1 MQPSEMF
8 VGSID
13 QGTTSTR
20 FLIFNRDGEPVASH
34 QVEFGQ
40 IYPHPGWHEHDPLE
54 LVSSVE
60 TCIAGAVQTF
70 ESLGHARASIA
81 CVGITNQRETTVV
94 WDHKTGEPLHNAIVW
109 TDTRSQAI
117 VSELKARPGASH
129 LQSLCGL
136 PLSTYSSATKLL
148 WMLAHVPK
156 VKEAFD
162 RGTLAFGTVDAWLV
176 YRLNGGAAANVFVSD
191 STNAS
196 RTMFVNLEKLQYDDA
211 LLDFFGIKGKIHLP
225 RIVPSSDPEA
235 YGVIASGVLAH
246 VPIMGC
252 LGDQSSALVGQ
263 KGFSPGMAKNTY
275 GTGCF
280 LLYNVGEKPVIS
292 KHGLLATVA
301 YDFGGKP
308 VYALEGSIAVAGSG
322 VKFLQNNLS
331 FFQDS
336 EEVNDLAL
344 TVEDN
349 GGCVFVTAFSGLFAP
364 YWIDDAKGTIFGIT
378 QYTQKGHI
386 ARATLEATCFQTKA
400 ILDAMEK
407 DSGKALSE
415 LAVDGGM
422 SNSDLA
428 MQTQADLISIPVY
441 RPQMR
446 ETTALGAAI
455 AAGLAVG
462 MWRNFAELRDINRA
476 GGAVFEPQITREES
490 AANFGKWEKAVRM
503 SRGWTGPDSSPNKDG
518 DRNLDAEI
526 KSISHDTQ
534 FNNMTKTTTNGT
546 TTAPNESRGV
556 GILKAVPRQNTSPL
570 VSELV
575 TSGGLGTTLKV
586 KTRTAANGDADRN
599 RDWDFSP
606 AKTPLISVSGDL
618 DEADEEDLFLE
629 LRKVEILQ
637 KLKKLRKLKLNYF

>member
-34 QVEFGQ
+34 QVEFNQ

-60 TCIAGAVQTF
+60 TCITGAVRSF
-70 ESLGHARASIA
+70 ESQGFTRTSIA

-94 WDHKTGEPLHNAIVW
+94 WDHETGEPLHNAVVW

-117 VSELKARPGASH
+117 VSELKTRPGASN

-148 WMLAHVPK
+148 WMLGHVPK
-156 VKEAFD
+156 VKDAFE

-196 RTMFVNLEKLQYDDA
+196 RTMFVNLETLRYDDT

-225 RIVPSSDPEA
+225 RIVPSSDPSA
-235 YGVIASGVLAH
+235 YGVIVNGVLAQ

-280 LLYNVGEKPVIS
+280 LLYNVGEKPVFS
-292 KHGLLATVA
+292 THGLLATVA

-336 EEVNDLAL
+336 KEVNDLAL

-441 RPQMR
+441 RPKMR

-476 GGAVFEPQITREES
+476 GGAVFEPQITRQES
-490 AANFGKWEKAVRM
+490 ATKFEQWEKAVCM
-503 SRGWTGPDSSPNKDG
+503 SRGWISTDSTEGKDG
-518 DRNLDAEI
+518 DRTLNNETKPAT
-526 KSISHDTQ
+526 HDSQHT
-534 FNNMTKTTTNGT
+534 NTNKTTTNGAPLPP
-546 TTAPNESRGV
+546 TANRGLN
-556 GILKAVPRQNTSPL
+556 IPKSAPRQTNSPL
-570 VSELV
+570 VSELI
-575 TSGGLGTTLKV
+575 TSDGFGTTLKV
-586 KTRTAANGDADRN
+586 KTRSAANGESDRN

-618 DEADEEDLFLE
+618 DDADEEDLFLE

-637 KLKKLRKLKLNYF
+637 KLKKLQKLKLGYF